1 MIFKKE
7 NKKMFYP
14 GSTVLNGFVQKKH
27 NYCPKNVYSITW
39 VTLFNLKKSE
49 FVEKS
54 LLKIKD
60 LPNI

>member
-1 MIFKKE
+1 
-7 NKKMFYP
+7 MFYP
-14 GSTVLNGFVQKKH
+14 GSTVLYGFVQKKH

-39 VTLFNLKKSE
+39 VKLFNLKKSE